1 MGLTA
6 PPGIDSLEQRLRRRS
21 LRIARTKEHMTRTR
35 TRTTRLV
42 IAVVFALPVVL
53 SALSLSSLAAPSAK
67 EVEAAQQRLA
77 RLEHEFESMAEQ
89 YNDAKYRLSLIER
102 KLAEARSQRQGAEQR
117 ARTAEARLAERAVQA
132 YVGTGSQVDG
142 LLGAESI
149 AEFSDRLVFMGA
161 VAEGDA
167 EIARLATNARQEA
180 EWAASRFADTLAERQ
195 QQVTSIEGQ
204 LDRLDSMIEE
214 QASLYT
220 QLSKDRKD
228 YLAYV
233 EAQRAAL
240 AQAREEASQEA
251 PPSDT
256 TGDTGGYVPPVNASA
271 AQIAVGAALSVQ
283 GTQYV
288 WGSADPG
295 TGFDCS
301 GLTSWAWAQ
310 AGVSI
315 PHSSAAQYSSLPHV
329 PLGSVQAG
337 DLIFYYSPIS
347 HVALYIG
354 GGQIVHARHPGPG
367 GQVQVQSMY
376 GYDNPVGAARPG

>member
-1 MGLTA
+1 MTG
-6 PPGIDSLEQRLRRRS
+6 
-21 LRIARTKEHMTRTR
+21 TRTR
-35 TRTTRLV
+35 ITRLV
-42 IAVVFALPVVL
+42 VAVLFALPVVL
-53 SALSLSSLAAPSAK
+53 SVLSLSSLAAPSAK
-67 EVEAAQQRLA
+67 DVEAAKEKLA
-77 RLEHEFESMAEQ
+77 GLEHDFEALAEQ
-89 YNDAKYRLSLIER
+89 YNDAKYRLSLTER
-102 KLAEARSQRQGAEQR
+102 KLAETRAQREAAERR
-117 ARTAEARLAERAVQA
+117 AGIAEERLAARAVQA
-132 YVGTGSQVDG
+132 YLGTGSQVDG

-149 AEFSDRLVFMGA
+149 AEFSDRLEFMGA

-167 EIARLATNARQEA
+167 QIARQAHNARQQA
-180 EWAASRFADTLAERQ
+180 DWAADRFAETLAERQ
-195 QQVTSIEGQ
+195 KQVAAIENQ

-214 QASLYT
+214 QASLYE
-220 QLSKDRKD
+220 QLNEDRQD

-240 AQAREEASQEA
+240 AQARQQTSQS
-251 PPSDT
+251 PPDT
-256 TGDTGGYVPPVNASA
+256 TSDTGGSTGGSGGYTPPVNASA
-271 AQIAVGAALSVQ
+271 AQIAVSAALSVQ

-288 WGSADPG
+288 WGSADPSV
-295 TGFDCS
+295 GFDCS

-310 AGVSI
+310 AGVYI
-315 PHSSAAQYSSLPHV
+315 PHSSAAQYSALPHV
-329 PLGSVQAG
+329 ALGSVQPG